1 MHEYNNILKIVFG
14 FDELKDFQKKVVA
27 SSFENEDIV
36 VISPTGSGKSLC
48 FQLPALMSEG
58 ITIVLS
64 PLKSLIYDQV
74 ENLKKKDISCNFL
87 NSDLTEKKKNLIFGE
102 FKKKQP
108 NLKLLYT
115 TPESIFCNDEIKEY
129 MKNLYD
135 RNLISRFVLDEA
147 HCISTWGHDFRP
159 NYLKVRK
166 IKSEFSNIPI
176 IALTAT
182 ATERVKNDI
191 IDILNFEKYKIFQT
205 SFLKTNLNI
214 NIRNRGCSVKDEQFV
229 IEEISNELKNKYK
242 GQSGILYAF
251 SRAKCETIS
260 SELKNLGVNSEHY
273 HAGLSAKKRNEIQN
287 LWLENKIQIICATIA
302 FGMGIDKPDVRI
314 IYHFNVPQNV
324 ENYYQEI
331 GRGGR
336 DKKRTDCILYYNDGD
351 AVIYNILNNKKGQNR
366 NKYYEVQNLE
376 LQKYERRKIY
386 DMINFCQNKYDCRHI
401 ALCNY
406 FGEKRKEKIGFC
418 NDLCDIC
425 KLYHINKIKPK
436 KINVTEDTIKIIKLI
451 STIREPS
458 EKNIISK
465 IMGYPQKI
473 DKRRL
478 KKTFGNN
485 EKWLKYKSKYEKDKL
500 NIQVENEKYNN
511 KIKLLKRIIL
521 NLTINKYIN
530 IELFKRGN
538 GKNRIWHEEYTL
550 YEKSKKILNNKK
562 KIYV

>member
-1 MHEYNNILKIVFG
+1 MREYNNILKIVFG

-251 SRAKCETIS
+251 SRAKCTFS
-260 SELKNLGVNSEHY
+260 
-273 HAGLSAKKRNEIQN
+273 
-287 LWLENKIQIICATIA
+287 
-302 FGMGIDKPDVRI
+302 
-314 IYHFNVPQNV
+314 V
-324 ENYYQEI
+324 E
-331 GRGGR
+331 
-336 DKKRTDCILYYNDGD
+336 
-351 AVIYNILNNKKGQNR
+351 
-366 NKYYEVQNLE
+366 
-376 LQKYERRKIY
+376 
-386 DMINFCQNKYDCRHI
+386 F
-401 ALCNY
+401 
-406 FGEKRKEKIGFC
+406 
-418 NDLCDIC
+418 
-425 KLYHINKIKPK
+425 
-436 KINVTEDTIKIIKLI
+436 
-451 STIREPS
+451 
-458 EKNIISK
+458 
-465 IMGYPQKI
+465 
-473 DKRRL
+473 
-478 KKTFGNN
+478 
-485 EKWLKYKSKYEKDKL
+485 
-500 NIQVENEKYNN
+500 
-511 KIKLLKRIIL
+511 
-521 NLTINKYIN
+521 
-530 IELFKRGN
+530 
-538 GKNRIWHEEYTL
+538 
-550 YEKSKKILNNKK
+550 
-562 KIYV
+562 